1 MNSRWRI
8 LRRNPS
14 RPGEFFT
21 ILNVEEPDGSFR
33 PLDRRTV
40 VKLYEMDVTR
50 QHPGRD
56 FRHMGRLVE
65 TAIQEGQA
73 ELDRVKAKDN
83 AERMRQAKDEFH
95 FGIKK
100 LERQGKV

>member
-1 MNSRWRI
+1 MMQVPEAVAEELQRLDPLLLPFWDKINCRWRI
-8 LRRNPS
+8 LRRNPR
-14 RPGEFFT
+14 RPRELFT

-40 VKLYEMDVTR
+40 IKLYEMDVTR

-65 TAIQEGQA
+65 QDLQAGQE
-73 ELDRVKAKDN
+73 ELDKQK
-83 AERMRQAKDEFH
+83 
-95 FGIKK
+95 
-100 LERQGKV
+100 